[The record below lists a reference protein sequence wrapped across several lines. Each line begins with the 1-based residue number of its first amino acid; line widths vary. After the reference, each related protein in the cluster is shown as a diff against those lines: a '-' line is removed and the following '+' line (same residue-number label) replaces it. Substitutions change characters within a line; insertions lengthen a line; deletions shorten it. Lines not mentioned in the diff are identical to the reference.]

1 MCRPLAK
8 FRFVTTDVE
17 EFKEYYLRSIL
28 QNAIPGKDELK
39 DAIDMTK
46 FRIVFLYDGFMPST
60 YNMHTDRPVDVRTGV
75 SFPSVL
81 TDIKDGE
88 AIMGFD
94 YVIVGE
100 GDAGVSVTVACHDEN
115 GKRLSGIDGIKVP
128 LQRGRLTTVRGNF
141 LTTRSSGNVQIDS
154 SFDGKFDIKIK

>member
-60 YNMHTDRPVDVRTGV
+60 YNMHTDRPVGLVRTGV

-88 AIMGFD
+88 AMM
-94 YVIVGE
+94 
-100 GDAGVSVTVACHDEN
+100 VS
-115 GKRLSGIDGIKVP
+115 
-128 LQRGRLTTVRGNF
+128 TT
-141 LTTRSSGNVQIDS
+141 
-154 SFDGKFDIKIK
+154 

>member
-1 MCRPLAK
+1 MD
-8 FRFVTTDVE
+8 T
-17 EFKEYYLRSIL
+17 
-28 QNAIPGKDELK
+28 
-39 DAIDMTK
+39 
-46 FRIVFLYDGFMPST
+46 
-60 YNMHTDRPVDVRTGV
+60 
-75 SFPSVL
+75 SVL

-128 LQRGRLTTVRGNF
+128 LQRGKLTTVKGNF
-141 LTTRSSGNVQIDS
+141 LTTRSSGNVQIDP
-154 SFDGKFDIKIK
+154 SFDGKFDIEIK